1 MYSILI
7 TSKKTALHVSGGVLG
22 HANPT
27 EVIDPV
33 YAWRSEANSDVVY
46 LMAASAEPFWIM
58 GDSGQRT
65 IFSFKIRR
73 QIGDGMVIGHPNNA
87 KIFRASDDGS
97 IYIDGENEGLD
108 KIFFEE
114 FIDASPNEMR
124 VKCQEILSSSV
135 ENNLISLSRESPFI
149 EMADMAYAITRL
161 KSFSSYSHVIDQ
173 IKDFP
178 SYEFIFPSIQ
188 LLMKSEYPDIGRGF
202 HAHYAWGGGDFV
214 DVGKYSY
221 GSPRILP
228 YPPARLKIGAF
239 CSIAEDV
246 TVVLGNHLTKAAT
259 TFPFQAEA
267 FRWPSRHADIGKF
280 EDNIPSGVV
289 IGNDVWIGRG
299 VTILPGA
306 IIGDGCIIGAESVVR
321 KKVEPYSIYLGNPGY
336 VLKPR
341 FDAKTTSRLLALKWW
356 EWPEW
361 KIDQYCGIMMT
372 DLQAF
377 LDKAEKDMT
386 HV

>member
-1 MYSILI
+1 M
-7 TSKKTALHVSGGVLG
+7 TSASGD
-22 HANPT
+22 A
-27 EVIDPV
+27 
-33 YAWRSEANSDVVY
+33 
-46 LMAASAEPFWIM
+46 FWIM
-58 GDSGQRT
+58 GDFGQRT

-73 QIGDGMVIGHPNNA
+73 QSGDGMVIEHPNNA
-87 KIFRASDDGS
+87 KIFRASNDRK
-97 IYIDGENEGLD
+97 IYIDGDNEELD
-108 KIFFEE
+108 KIFFDQSIN
-114 FIDASPNEMR
+114 IDPDNIHIIL
-124 VKCQEILSSSV
+124 QEVLSKSV
-135 ENNLISLSRESPFI
+135 EDNLISLSKKLPFAN
-149 EMADMAYAITRL
+149 MADIAYAITRIE
-161 KSFSSYSHVIDQ
+161 SFSAYSHVIDQ
-173 IKDFP
+173 IKDLP

-188 LLMKSEYPDIGRGF
+188 LLMKSEYPSVGRGF

-246 TVVLGNHLTKAAT
+246 TVVLGNHLTKSAT

-267 FRWPSRHADIGKF
+267 FRWPSRHANIGKF

-321 KKVEPYSIYLGNPGY
+321 QKVEPYSIYLGNPGY

-341 FDAKTTSRLLALKWW
+341 FDAR
-356 EWPEW
+356 P
-361 KIDQYCGIMMT
+361 C
-372 DLQAF
+372 
-377 LDKAEKDMT
+377 
-386 HV
+386 

>member
-1 MYSILI
+1 MAMYSTLI
-7 TSKKTALHVSGGVLG
+7 TSSKSLLHVSEGVLG
-22 HANPT
+22 HASPT
-27 EVIDPV
+27 EVVDPV
-33 YAWRSEANSDVVY
+33 YAWRAEANSDVIY
-46 LMAASAEPFWIM
+46 LMAASGEPFWIM
-58 GDSGQRT
+58 GDFGQRA

-73 QIGDGMVIGHPNNA
+73 QVGGGIAIEHPSNA
-87 KIFRASDDGS
+87 KIFRASDDGR
-97 IYIDGENEGLD
+97 IYIDGENGGLD

-114 FIDASPNEMR
+114 SINISPNEIR
-124 VKCQEILSSSV
+124 IKYQKILSNTL
-135 ENNLISLSRESPFI
+135 ENNLISLSKMSPFV

-161 KSFSSYSHVIDQ
+161 ESFSSYSHVIDQ
-173 IKDFP
+173 IKELP

-188 LLMKSEYPDIGRGF
+188 LLMKSEFAGSGRNF

-221 GSPRILP
+221 GFPRILP
-228 YPPARLKIGAF
+228 YPPARLKVSAF

-259 TFPFQAEA
+259 TFPFQDEA

-280 EDNIPSGVV
+280 EDSISSGVV

-306 IIGDGCIIGAESVVR
+306 VIGDGCIVGAESVVR
-321 KKVEPYSIYLGNPGY
+321 GKVEPYSIYLGNPGY

-341 FDAKTTSRLLALKWW
+341 FDAQTTSRLLALKWW

-361 KIDQYCGIMMT
+361 KIDRYCGMMMT
-372 DLQAF
+372 DLQGF
-377 LDKAEKDMT
+377 LDKAEKI
-386 HV
+386 